1 MKTKSG
7 SSVGRV
13 LMLLQNAPYP
23 HDPRVRGEASALVAA
38 GYQVTLICPGVPGQ
52 PRHET
57 LDGVGVYRF
66 PRPPYAG
73 SLMGYLYEYGY
84 SMVAI
89 FFISLFVFLRRG
101 FDVVHAHCPPDAF
114 VFIATWYKLLGKR
127 FVYDHHDLSPE
138 LYHARFR
145 GSGNRFIYG
154 MLVFLEKLACR
165 LADHVIA
172 TNQSYKKVEMLRGN
186 VPEERITV
194 VRNGPDLNHR
204 SLASSDPDLRKP
216 DRTTL
221 CYVGVMG
228 VQDGVDYLLRAIHYL
243 VYEMDRTDL
252 FCYLVGRGEAVPRL
266 ESLTE
271 ELGLTEHVLFT
282 GWVDR
287 TEVPSY
293 IGVADVCVAP
303 EPSNPY
309 NDRSTS
315 IKVMEYMQHGK
326 PIVAF
331 DLPEHR
337 FSAQDAALYAQPN
350 EEQDFAQKIA
360 TLIDDP
366 EQRRR
371 MGQAGRD
378 RIESELAWSYQKQH
392 LLQAYQALSG
402 GPAGH

>member
-1 MKTKSG
+1 MNTEKGSG
-7 SSVGRV
+7 VNRV

-23 HDPRVRGEASALVAA
+23 HDSRVYGEARALTSA
-38 GYQVTLICPGVPGQ
+38 GYQVTIICPAVTGQ
-52 PRHET
+52 LRHET
-57 LDGVGVYRF
+57 LEGVHIYRF
-66 PRPPYAG
+66 PRPPAAG
-73 SLMGYLYEYGY
+73 GFLGYLYEYGY
-84 SMVAI
+84 SMLM
-89 FFISLFVFLRRG
+89 ISVIALLVLLRQG

-114 VFIATWYKLLGKR
+114 VFIAACYKLLGKR

-145 GSGNRFIYG
+145 GSGNRFIYR
-154 MLVFLEKLACR
+154 MLVFLERLACR

-172 TNQSYKKVEMLRGN
+172 TNQSYKKVEMQRGQ
-186 VPEERITV
+186 VPEERITI

-204 SLASSDPDLRKP
+204 SPAGSGLDLGRP

-228 VQDGVDYLLRAIHYL
+228 VQDGVDYLLRALQYL
-243 VYEMDRTDL
+243 VYKMGRTDL
-252 FCYLVGRGEAVPRL
+252 FCYLVGRGEAMPRL

-271 ELGLTEHVLFT
+271 QLGLSEYVLFT

-287 TEVPSY
+287 TEVPRY
-293 IGVADVCVAP
+293 ISAADICVAP

-337 FSAQDAALYAQPN
+337 FSAQEAAVYAHPN
-350 EEQDFAQKIA
+350 DERDFAQRIA
-360 TLIDDP
+360 ALIDDSA
-366 EQRRR
+366 QCQR
-371 MGQAGRD
+371 MGQIGRD
-378 RIESELAWSYQKQH
+378 RIERKLAWSYQKQH
-392 LLQAYQALSG
+392 LLDAYRALSG
-402 GPAGH
+402 GPARN